1 MDVEI
6 GIMNVARPVTFT
18 TDASAEEVAGAI
30 SEAASE
36 DRLAE
41 LQDNKGRKI
50 LIPTKAIG
58 YAVIGSET
66 SHPVGFGALG

>member
-41 LQDNKGRKI
+41 LQDNKGI
-50 LIPTKAIG
+50 SE
-58 YAVIGSET
+58 GSFT
-66 SHPVGFGALG
+66 RLP